1 MGRSLR
7 FLALVGAVLMVVA
20 ACGSTSSGPAAKQ
33 VKVGLVTDVGGLN
46 DKSFNHLAYVGLQ
59 RAIADFN
66 VKGDVTE
73 SKTGDD
79 YVPNLTN
86 FASKN
91 YDLVIGVG
99 FLMQEAVGKVSGSFP
114 NVHFAIIDGAGTDA
128 SGKDLQHANVVSLF
142 FKEQDAGAMVGV
154 IAGML
159 EKNKKT
165 PADTGVISAVGG
177 VSIPPVNHY
186 IAGYKWAA
194 TMEDPG
200 IKVLV
205 GYSNDF
211 TDPAKCKSVAQSQ
224 IGAKSSILFQVAG
237 GCGLGVL
244 QAAGQAKVYSIGV
257 DADQKDAD
265 TSVIASA
272 LKKVDQATYTAIKN
286 VVNNQFKSGA
296 LLTGSRRPSRRA
308 PCSRRRTFPHSEG
321 IGGGRRGC
329 SSPISSVG
337 NSRPLHARPCH
348 APRVCCLR
356 VRGGR
361 DRGHGHRWQSDRRVP
376 GPAVRRPRPRMHP
389 GREFRPPDR
398 QYDRVRDPADHRRR
412 RGCPAVPR
420 RAIQHRR

>member
-1 MGRSLR
+1 MGHSRLR
-7 FLALVGAVLMVVA
+7 FLGLVAVALMAVA
-20 ACGSTSSGPAAKQ
+20 ACGGSSGGGTPAKTF
-33 VKVGLVTDVGGLN
+33 KIGLVTDIGGLN
-46 DKSFNHLAYVGLQ
+46 DKSFNHLADVGLEKAKQ
-59 RAIADFN
+59 DFKIKAD
-66 VKGDVTE
+66 VVE

-79 YVPNLTN
+79 YIPNLTN

-99 FLMQEAVGKVSGSFP
+99 FLMQQAIGTISGQFP

-128 SGKDLQHANVVSLF
+128 QGNDLKHSNVVSLL

-159 EKNKKT
+159 EKQGKAPTN
-165 PADTGVISAVGG
+165 AGVISAVGG

-211 TDPAKCKSVAQSQ
+211 TDPAKCKTVANAQ
-224 IGAKSSILFQVAG
+224 IAQKADILFQVAG

-265 TSVIASA
+265 PSVIASA
-272 LKKVDQATYTAIKN
+272 LKKVDVATYTAIKD
-286 VVNNQFKSGA
+286 VVNNQFQSGVLTFSIANDGAGYA
-296 LLTGSRRPSRRA
+296 LDNLT
-308 PCSRRRTFPHSEG
+308 
-321 IGGGRRGC
+321 
-329 SSPISSVG
+329 
-337 NSRPLHARPCH
+337 L
-348 APRVCCLR
+348 
-356 VRGGR
+356 
-361 DRGHGHRWQSDRRVP
+361 
-376 GPAVRRPRPRMHP
+376 
-389 GREFRPPDR
+389 
-398 QYDRVRDPADHRRR
+398 PADIQAELDKVQ
-412 RGCPAVPR
+412 GEIKAGTLTPPADIP
-420 RAIQHRR
+420 A

>member
-7 FLALVGAVLMVVA
+7 LLALVGAILMVVG
-20 ACGSTSSGPAAKQ
+20 ACGSSSAPAATKQ
-33 VKVGLVTDVGGLN
+33 VKIGLVTDIGGLN

-73 SKTGDD
+73 SATGDA

-86 FASKN
+86 FASKG

-99 FLMQEAVGKVSGSFP
+99 FLMQEAVGKVSGDYP
-114 NVHFAIIDGAGTDA
+114 NIHFAIIDGARTDA
-128 SGKDLQHANVVSLF
+128 SGKDLQHPNVESLY

-154 IAGML
+154 LAGML
-159 EKNKKT
+159 EKDKKAPGNT
-165 PADTGVISAVGG
+165 NVISAVGG

-211 TDPAKCKSVAQSQ
+211 TDPAKCKSVAQTQ
-224 IGAKSSILFQVAG
+224 IGQKSEILFQVAG

-244 QAAGQAKVYSIGV
+244 QAAGDAKVYSVGV
-257 DADQKDAD
+257 DADQKDQN

-286 VVNNQFKSGA
+286 VVNGSFQGGA
-296 LLTGSRRPSRRA
+296 LTFDIANGGAGYSLDNIQLPSDIQA
-308 PCSRRRTFPHSEG
+308 E
-321 IGGGRRGC
+321 
-329 SSPISSVG
+329 
-337 NSRPLHARPCH
+337 L
-348 APRVCCLR
+348 
-356 VRGGR
+356 
-361 DRGHGHRWQSDRRVP
+361 
-376 GPAVRRPRPRMHP
+376 
-389 GREFRPPDR
+389 
-398 QYDRVRDPADHRRR
+398 DRVQAAIKAGSMTPPADI
-412 RGCPAVPR
+412 PA
-420 RAIQHRR
+420 